1 MRLVTAI
8 SVLSLSTTF
17 PNKALGRGNDDFVK
31 ALEVNDGQPTK
42 QMVTNTN
49 LMRTI
54 RNRKGKMNIN
64 MKHAFQTPTTSSNP
78 DVGILAYGYAEYTN
92 NRNLQDNITS
102 PFDFA
107 QQMFCEDN
115 TNCSCTDIDETA
127 STMLVECKIFTDY
140 CYEGLSVCG
149 VNVNGCIGSSNYV
162 FNITGEAEFEV
173 RHCEERPIPSSE
185 KVCYF
190 ASFVNTTVHKD
201 LSRIQADGL
210 NCAVYFNDV
219 KCQNCEVFSREGEYC
234 DQSGTCAK
242 YTYSCYY
249 FDCTNTEGGMYS
261 CYENDKLNNTTHSFL
276 I

>member
-31 ALEVNDGQPTK
+31 ALEVNGGQSTK

-54 RNRKGKMNIN
+54 RNRKGKMNN

-78 DVGILAYGYAEYTN
+78 DVGILAYGHAEYTN

-102 PFDFA
+102 PFDLA
-107 QQMFCEDN
+107 QQMLCEDN
-115 TNCSCTDIDETA
+115 NNCSCTDIDETA
-127 STMLVECKIFTDY
+127 STMLVECEFFTDY

-149 VNVNGCIGSSNYV
+149 VNYTGCLDSLTIKY
-162 FNITGEAEFEV
+162 NITGEAEYDRGICFERSV
-173 RHCEERPIPSSE
+173 PSSE

-201 LSRIQADGL
+201 LPITEADGV
-210 NCAVYFNDV
+210 NCAIYFNDV
-219 KCQNCEVFSREGEYC
+219 KCQNCEVFSKEGEYC
-234 DQSGTCAK
+234 DQNGTCTNL
-242 YTYSCYY
+242 TYSCYN

-261 CYENDKLNNTTHSFL
+261 CYENDKLNNTAHQFL